1 MATRSRIFI
10 FGSVLAPVALYFG
23 ASMAM
28 DHFDEQGWRFFNT
41 GKNIVTH
48 LGSLAK
54 AVQSKD
60 LSAIESFYAPDF
72 SGSPLGLTRLEQAE
86 EKDGIRKLR
95 FQSAGGGSGRDA
107 ALAEWKAYAGAFES
121 IEEVGLHVHR
131 LEKWDS
137 PNDLVASVRFEL
149 IGT

>member
-1 MATRSRIFI
+1 MASRSRIFI

-28 DHFDEQGWRFFNT
+28 DHFDQQGWRFFNT

-48 LGSLAK
+48 LSSLAK

-72 SGSPLGLTRLEQAE
+72 SGSSLGLTRLEQAE

-95 FQSAGGGSGRDA
+95 FQSAGGGSGREAGPPRRRGA
-107 ALAEWKAYAGAFES
+107 ARAF
-121 IEEVGLHVHR
+121 L
-131 LEKWDS
+131 
-137 PNDLVASVRFEL
+137 
-149 IGT
+149 